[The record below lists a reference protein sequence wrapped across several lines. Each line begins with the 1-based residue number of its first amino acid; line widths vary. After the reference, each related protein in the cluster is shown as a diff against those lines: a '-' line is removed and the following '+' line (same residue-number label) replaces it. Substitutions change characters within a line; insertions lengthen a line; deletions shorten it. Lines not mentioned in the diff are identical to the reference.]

1 MIGIYCFI
9 IMVVLMLLSVPV
21 IPSLGFASI
30 ITLALTR
37 GGFKLVSVSLGTIN
51 ALNSFTLLALPMF
64 LFTGKIMNEG
74 GITTRIFNFARK
86 VVGWLPGG
94 MAMVNVFASMVF
106 GGMSG
111 TSTADAGGLGA
122 IEVKAMRENGYDDEF
137 TGSVTAVSAILSPL
151 IPPSLNVIIY
161 VSITGASITGMFA
174 SGLTAGLAW
183 AIIMMIM
190 VQVYAHFRN
199 YAKDPVPSWREL
211 WVSFKEAFLSL
222 MAPVILLV
230 GIYSGI
236 FTATEAAAIVVVYC
250 TILTT
255 VIYRLVSLK
264 RLWAIFKE
272 TAMDVTVIGGVLA
285 VATMFGQVLVR
296 TKLPQEMVNL
306 IVTYV
311 DNRTIFIFLIVILIV
326 FLGML
331 MDGAVITVIVTPMIL
346 NVLKV
351 FDISIVQ
358 YGILQ
363 LIALTLGALTPPYG
377 MTTFI
382 TARLLDMPMLRLAK
396 AMIPWMIALLLFTF
410 TVAYWPGF
418 VTWLPKLLG
427 CPV

>member
-1 MIGIYCFI
+1 MVGIYCFLL
-9 IMVVLMLLSVPV
+9 MVVLMMLSIPV
-21 IPSLGFASI
+21 IPSLGIASI

-37 GGFKLVSVSLGTIN
+37 GGFKLVSISLGTIN

-94 MAMVNVFASMVF
+94 MAMVNIFASMVF

-122 IEVKAMRENGYDDEF
+122 IEIKAMRENGYDDEF
-137 TGSVTAVSAILSPL
+137 TGSVTATSAILSPL

-161 VSITGASITGMFA
+161 VSITGASIMGMFM
-174 SGLTAGLAW
+174 AGLCAGILW
-183 AIIMMIM
+183 ALIMMVM
-190 VQVYAHFRN
+190 VLF
-199 YAKDPVPSWREL
+199 YAKKSGYARDSLPTWREV

-230 GIYSGI
+230 GIYSGV

-255 VIYRLVSLK
+255 VVYKLVNLK
-264 RLWAIFKE
+264 QLWVIFKE

-285 VATMFGQVLVR
+285 VATMFGQVIVR
-296 TKLPQEMVNL
+296 TKLPQTLVAL
-306 IVTYV
+306 ISGYI
-311 DNRTIFIFLIVILIV
+311 DNRAIFLFLVVVLIA

-331 MDGAVITVIVTPMIL
+331 MDGAVITVIVTPMLL
-346 NVLKV
+346 NVLGV
-351 FDISIVQ
+351 FNISLVH
-358 YGILQ
+358 YGVLQ
-363 LIALTLGALTPPYG
+363 LVALTLGALTPPYG

-382 TARLLDMPMLRLAK
+382 TTRILDMPMLRLAK
-396 AMIPWMIALLLFTF
+396 AMIPWMLALFLFALS
-410 TVAYWPGF
+410 VAFFPNI
-418 VTWLPKLLG
+418 VLWLPRLMGL
-427 CPV
+427 PV